1 MRRLSAVERAIRK
14 GSSASIS
21 LILSFT
27 LLHDASLSV
36 ADIRFFVLFIAVRVM
51 IDGVKVSP
59 ALGLFTRDRILMTR
73 DQFLIAYDQF
83 LITNEQD
90 VAGT

>member
-36 ADIRFFVLFIAVRVM
+36 ADIRFFVLFIAVGVM

-59 ALGLFTRDRILMTR
+59 AFGLFAC

-83 LITNEQD
+83 LMTQKTIRKYSAEK
-90 VAGT
+90 